1 MMGQRFFDYG
11 RELKVHFYE
20 NEKKIKIRLKDIQKT
35 ACRKQVVIYKGST
48 CEIF

>member
-20 NEKKIKIRLKDIQKT
+20 NEKKNEN
-35 ACRKQVVIYKGST
+35 ST
-48 CEIF
+48 GYPKNGLS